1 MWDLVPR
8 LSNANVIQRLWIF
21 RYKKNYDGSFEW
33 YKAHLVGNGENQ
45 QTCIDYGEA
54 FNLVVNMS
62 TIHMILSVV
71 LSKSWCLH
79 QLYVKNAF
87 LHDNLYETVYMHQ
100 PPGLHHTQL
109 PGHVCLLKNSL
120 FGLIQAPHSWYQHF
134 ADYVATMVFSQII
147 SEHSLFIYQH
157 GNDIV
162 YILLYVDDII
172 LAASS
177 DSLWIDYV

>member
-1 MWDLVPR
+1 
-8 LSNANVIQRLWIF
+8 
-21 RYKKNYDGSFEW
+21 
-33 YKAHLVGNGENQ
+33 
-45 QTCIDYGEA
+45 
-54 FNLVVNMS
+54 
-62 TIHMILSVV
+62 
-71 LSKSWCLH
+71 
-79 QLYVKNAF
+79 
-87 LHDNLYETVYMHQ
+87 MHQ

-134 ADYVATMVFSQII
+134 TDYVATMVFSQII

-177 DSLWIDYV
+177 DSLCELIMSKLNFEFSMKDRGPPSYFSFSK